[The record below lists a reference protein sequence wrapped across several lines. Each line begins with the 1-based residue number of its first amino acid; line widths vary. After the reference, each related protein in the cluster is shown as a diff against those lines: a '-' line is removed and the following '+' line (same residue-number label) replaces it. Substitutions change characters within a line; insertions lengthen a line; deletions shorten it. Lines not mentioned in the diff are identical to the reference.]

1 MMSKFSTQHHII
13 GMMSIMMCTHVDCFL
28 IIKQAANIHN
38 LWSTFVSCWFFFSS
52 VFLFVFWYY
61 LLSWMGIFLRK
72 MLVIS
77 TRQEDY
83 IFQPN
88 SWEVLISITGDFSLP
103 VSFSLLPPFPSL
115 SLSLSL
121 SHPLSLPPSL
131 LSPFLTLSTSLSPS
145 LSPLSL
151 TPSLCLSPLPPSL
164 SFPPSLS
171 PSFLCLPPFLS
182 GPSPS
187 LSYPPS
193 LHPVW
198 LSPPLPLSLCVH
210 LFFLSHSF
218 EMETGRGGHCPNQGE
233 NLPLQNTM
241 SAVSSALCHATA
253 STSFRRWGLFQ
264 LCLNFVT
271 CASLLPW

>member
-210 LFFLSHSF
+210 LFFSL
-218 EMETGRGGHCPNQGE
+218 
-233 NLPLQNTM
+233 
-241 SAVSSALCHATA
+241 
-253 STSFRRWGLFQ
+253 
-264 LCLNFVT
+264 
-271 CASLLPW
+271 SLLWDGDWERRSLPKSGWEPAASEYHVRSVFSTLPCHCQYQLQKMRTLPALS